1 MTLLITV
8 NQKFAKLIVGEEEEL
23 CLLMSKVI
31 TSIVIV
37 WDKHS
42 SLLGPRLA
50 MKRNVLW
57 DWYQISPIV
66 NNLEPIR

>member
-50 MKRNVLW
+50 MKRNVL
-57 DWYQISPIV
+57 
-66 NNLEPIR
+66 